1 MKKNLVQHGH
11 EELLAARRRG
21 RSLYWFVGIFSVFVN
36 MLMLTGPLYMMQVYD
51 RVLGSRSEATL
62 LALSLLV
69 VFLYAMMGLLDLVRG
84 RILRRVAANFQA
96 DLDKRVFDAM
106 IRRSAVSNDKIAQTG
121 LSDLEAIQRLIGS
134 PVLTAAFDLP
144 FTPVFLAGIAL
155 FHPYLGLLALG
166 GGLILVG
173 IALLNQLFSKTPLQ
187 KANAGSQ
194 QANLMSESI
203 RTEAEMIQAMGMRKA
218 AFARWKVL
226 RDQSLAD
233 SVVASDTGGGFTTVT
248 KSLRL
253 FLQSAM
259 LGMGAYLVLQNE
271 VSSGAIIA
279 GSILLGRALAP
290 IELGLGQWA
299 SVQRARKGWQNLA
312 ELLGTTPPEE
322 DRTPL
327 PKPKAK
333 LDVQALAVMAPGETR
348 PQLRNVTFK
357 VEPGQ
362 AIGVIGPSGSGKS
375 TLAKALTGAWRAAAG
390 TVRLDG
396 ASLNQYDAEVL
407 GEHIGYLP
415 QRVQLF
421 DGTIADNIA
430 RLSSAPDAA
439 QVVNAAKKAAA
450 HDMIVKLPDG
460 YDTRVSANG
469 GRLSGG
475 QMQRIGLARA
485 LYGDPMIVILDEP
498 NSNLDNEGSVAL
510 NSAIKQMK
518 ADGRSVLI
526 MAHRPAAI
534 QECDMLLVIDKGTMT
549 AFGPKDEVLREMVAN
564 HQDIQKSA
572 GPRKSKGTWS
582 SQARQQA
589 VAKGQQMQPKAG
601 AAGNPAMQTPPSQP
615 AGPAGGQAGG
625 QSGGQPAAQPAQ
637 PSTKGNDTLV
647 KGSGSASMGT
657 VGMSPALSASS
668 KKKGEG

>member
-1 MKKNLVQHGH
+1 MYWLVG
-11 EELLAARRRG
+11 
-21 RSLYWFVGIFSVFVN
+21 VFSVFVN

-106 IRRSAVSNDKIAQTG
+106 IRRSAVSNDKTAQTG
-121 LSDLEAIQRLIGS
+121 LSDLESIQRLIGS

-173 IALLNQLFSKTPLQ
+173 VALLNQIFSKAPQQ
-187 KANAGSQ
+187 KANAGSH

-218 AFARWKVL
+218 AFSRWKVL
-226 RDQSLAD
+226 RDRSLAD
-233 SVVASDTGGGFTTVT
+233 SVSATDTGGGFTTVT

-259 LGMGAYLVLQNE
+259 LGLGAYLVLQNE
-271 VSSGAIIA
+271 VSAGAIIA

-290 IELGLGQWA
+290 IEMGLGQWA
-299 SVQRARKGWQNLA
+299 NVQRARKGWQNLA

-322 DRTPL
+322 ERTSL

-430 RLSSAPDAA
+430 RLSSAPDAT
-439 QVVNAAKKAAA
+439 QVVSAAKKAAA
-450 HDMIVKLPDG
+450 HDMIVELPDG

-498 NSNLDNEGSVAL
+498 NSNLDNEGSMAL
-510 NSAIKQMK
+510 NLAIKQMK

-534 QECDMLLVIDKGTMT
+534 QECDMLLVIDKGSMA
-549 AFGPKDEVLREMVAN
+549 AFGPKDDVLREMVSN
-564 HQDIQKSA
+564 HQDIQKTGA
-572 GPRKSKGTWS
+572 PRAPHSTRSSGT
-582 SQARQQA
+582 RQQA
-589 VAKGQQMQPKAG
+589 VARAPQAEGQAPVPQSG
-601 AAGNPAMQTPPSQP
+601 TR
-615 AGPAGGQAGG
+615 AGGKTI
-625 QSGGQPAAQPAQ
+625 
-637 PSTKGNDTLV
+637 TKGNDTLV
-647 KGSGSASMGT
+647 RGTASASMGT
-657 VGMSPALSASS
+657 AGLNPALSASS
-668 KKKGEG
+668 KTERAGSKKDDAE